1 MKLEY
6 GKRYVL
12 RCGAVTEPLKR
23 SITDHFRL
31 FSATCHGGTLIT
43 SSIDVS
49 WDDGGRWRD
58 YDSDD
63 PWDIVSEYCESV
75 CEKPAP
81 EPRKL
86 QWVPGRTYK
95 MRNGGLVFVI
105 LVDEGQSYPVTGFR
119 IYPGEDA
126 EQFPNTWTIHGRRHM
141 GHVESSFDIVDY
153 AYEVGETDDN
163 T

>member
-6 GKRYVL
+6 GKRYVMRNGKITGPVKRTGNPEYPFTAENL
-12 RCGAVTEPLKR
+12 NYMPVTWTEYGR
-23 SITDHFRL
+23 Q
-31 FSATCHGGTLIT
+31 G
-43 SSIDVS
+43 IDPSV
-49 WDDGGRWRD
+49 
-58 YDSDD
+58 DSCA
-63 PWDIVSEYCESV
+63 DIVSEYCESV
-75 CEKPAP
+75 CEEPAP

-86 QWVPGRTYK
+86 QWVTGRTYK

-126 EQFPNTWTIHGRRHM
+126 EQFPNTWTIDGKRHM

-153 AYEVGETDDN
+153 AYEVGETDAN

>member
-6 GKRYVL
+6 GKRYVMRNGKITGPVKRGVL
-12 RCGAVTEPLKR
+12 EDYPFTAENPDYMPVTWTEYGR
-23 SITDHFRL
+23 Q
-31 FSATCHGGTLIT
+31 
-43 SSIDVS
+43 SIDTLT
-49 WDDGGRWRD
+49 
-58 YDSDD
+58 DSSA
-63 PWDIVSEYCESV
+63 DIVSEYCESV
-75 CEKPAP
+75 CEEPAP
-81 EPRKL
+81 EVKKL

-126 EQFPNTWTIHGRRHM
+126 EQFPNTWTIHGKRHM

-153 AYEVGETDDN
+153 AYEVGDE
-163 T
+163 

>member
-6 GKRYVL
+6 GKRYVMRNGKITGPVKRGVL
-12 RCGAVTEPLKR
+12 EDYPFTAENPDYMPVTWTEYGR
-23 SITDHFRL
+23 Q
-31 FSATCHGGTLIT
+31 
-43 SSIDVS
+43 SIDTLT
-49 WDDGGRWRD
+49 
-58 YDSDD
+58 DSSA
-63 PWDIVSEYCESV
+63 DIVSEYCESV
-75 CEKPAP
+75 CEEPAP
-81 EPRKL
+81 EVKKL

-126 EQFPNTWTIHGRRHM
+126 EQFPNTWTIHGKRHM

-153 AYEVGETDDN
+153 GYEVGDE
-163 T
+163 